1 MKKEFK
7 IAIVGRPNVG
17 KSTLF
22 NRLVGYKKAIIDD
35 QPGVTRDRL
44 YEKGEWNGL
53 AFSLIDTG
61 GISENDQDVFAEEI
75 KEQAELAIEE
85 ADAILFLVDGK
96 TGVTKD
102 DQVVAKILYK
112 SKVPVFLAVNHIDNF
127 NQRDEIYDFY
137 SLGLGDPYPISAVH
151 GLGVGDLLDDLVEKL
166 KNELSSSD
174 KNENL
179 EDDSI
184 KIALIGRPNVGKSS
198 IFNRLIKENRSIVS
212 DVQGTTRDSID
223 AQFSTKEGQ
232 TFTITD
238 TAGIRRSG
246 RVIEKTEKYSVLRA
260 QMAVEKADAVAVII
274 DAQAGIREQDKHIAG
289 IATEKGRAV
298 LIVVNKWDAIEK
310 NNYTMKDFTDLIR
323 DEFKFLDFAPILF
336 VSAKT
341 SQRIDLIPDTA
352 AAIDENHKKRIKSS
366 DLNQAIIDALA
377 IHPTPTRNGKRLRVY
392 YATQVSVAPPT
403 FVIFVND
410 PDLMHF
416 SFQRY
421 LENQIRDN
429 FDFSGTPIVLRIRER
444 K

>member
-1 MKKEFK
+1 
-7 IAIVGRPNVG
+7 
-17 KSTLF
+17 
-22 NRLVGYKKAIIDD
+22 
-35 QPGVTRDRL
+35 
-44 YEKGEWNGL
+44 
-53 AFSLIDTG
+53 
-61 GISENDQDVFAEEI
+61 
-75 KEQAELAIEE
+75 
-85 ADAILFLVDGK
+85 
-96 TGVTKD
+96 
-102 DQVVAKILYK
+102 
-112 SKVPVFLAVNHIDNF
+112 VFLAVNHIDNF